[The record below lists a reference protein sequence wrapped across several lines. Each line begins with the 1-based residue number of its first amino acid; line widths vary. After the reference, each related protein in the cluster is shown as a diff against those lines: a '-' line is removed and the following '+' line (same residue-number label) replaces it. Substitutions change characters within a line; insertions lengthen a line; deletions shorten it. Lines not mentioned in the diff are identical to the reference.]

1 MKTFKIGG
9 VHPQDKKLTAQKP
22 IITLAAPKEAIFP
35 LEQHIGAPAK
45 PIVNV
50 GDRIKTGQMIAEAGG
65 FVSAPVHS
73 SVTGIVSKI
82 AEYTDPQGFS
92 KQAIYIKA
100 EENDEWADGIIIS
113 EKLETK
119 TSLDAKEIIKKI
131 SDAGIVGLGG
141 ACFPTHVKLTPPA
154 DCKIDS
160 LIINA
165 VECEP
170 YLTHNHRLMLEK
182 AGEVIIGTRLLMKAL
197 GIEKAYIGI
206 ESNKMDAVNHLRETA
221 EKLSDFVHIIE
232 IVPLKMKYPQGSE
245 KHLIEAITGRE
256 VKSGAIPASVG
267 VVVQNVGTA
276 FAVYEA
282 VQFNKPLI
290 DLFMT
295 VTGSSMTEGGNF
307 RVRMGTSMKEVLDM
321 VGGIPADAEKVIG
334 GGPMM
339 GRCISNIDTPITK
352 RSSAILC
359 LEKQKTVREDVLD
372 CIRCGKCMGTCPMG
386 LEPYLLAKLTEI
398 EDWSELEEHYI
409 MDCIEC
415 GCCTFTCPSH
425 RPLLDYVRYGKF
437 KVGTIIRNRK

>member
-1 MKTFKIGG
+1 MKTFKTGG
-9 VHPQDKKLTAQKP
+9 VHPHDKKLTADKA
-22 IITLAAPKEAIFP
+22 IITLDSPKEAIFP

-50 GDRIKTGQMIAEAGG
+50 GDRVKTGQMIAEAGG
-65 FVSAPVHS
+65 YVSAPVHS
-73 SVTGIVSKI
+73 SVTGVVSKI

-100 EENDEWADGIIIS
+100 EETDEWADGISIS
-113 EKLETK
+113 DKLQNNC
-119 TSLDAKEIIKKI
+119 SLEPKDIIKKI

-154 DCKIDS
+154 ECKIDS

-182 AGEVIIGTRLLMKAL
+182 PQEIIIGTRLLMKAL
-197 GIEKAYIGI
+197 EIEKAYIGI
-206 ESNKMDAVNHLRETA
+206 ENNKMDAVNALKEA
-221 EKLSDFVHIIE
+221 ADKLSDFVHIIE
-232 IVPLKMKYPQGSE
+232 VVPLKMKYPQGSE
-245 KHLIEAITGRE
+245 KHLIQAITGRE

-290 DLFMT
+290 DIFMT
-295 VTGSSMTEGGNF
+295 VTGESMTSGGNYRVRLGSSMKD
-307 RVRMGTSMKEVLDM
+307 VIDQ
-321 VGGIPADAEKVIG
+321 VGGIPENTEKIIG

-339 GRCISNIDTPITK
+339 GRCMSNIDTPVTK
-352 RSSAILC
+352 RSSAVLC

-372 CIRCGKCMGTCPMG
+372 CVRCGKCMGTCPMG
-386 LEPYLLAKLTEI
+386 LEPYLLSKLTEI
-398 EDWSELEEHYI
+398 EDWTDLEEHNI